1 MTENGKLITQSVGF
15 TVADRVRSLDFYTQ
29 ILPFQKIS
37 DQELSGKAFEQLT
50 GLSDVTLRVV
60 QLQLGDEILEL
71 TEYSSGDNPIPADT
85 RSNDRW
91 FQHLAIVVSDMEKAH
106 HHVQQHLAQ
115 NVSTQ
120 SQTLPDWNPDVA
132 GIQAFYFQDPDG
144 HFLELIQF
152 PTDKGAAKW
161 HQESDDLFLGID
173 HTAMVV
179 ADTDAS
185 LQFYRDTLGLEL
197 EQSIEN
203 YGKEHEHLSRVPGAH
218 LKITRLNP
226 AQGIGMEL
234 LEYLTPQDGRPMPDD
249 VHPNDMMH
257 WQTTLGVK
265 DVLAL
270 TEQTLTEPVSFD
282 SSGVVTLPPETTGF
296 QQAALIRDPDGHALR
311 LVEVAD

>member
-1 MTENGKLITQSVGF
+1 MAENGNLTTQSVGF
-15 TVADRVRSLDFYTQ
+15 TVADMVRSLDFYTQ
-29 ILPFQKIS
+29 ILPFQNVS
-37 DQELSGKAFEQLT
+37 DQELTGKAFEQLT
-50 GLSDVTLRVV
+50 GLSDITLRVV

-71 TEYSSGDNPIPADT
+71 TAYSSQGNPMPADT

-106 HHVQQHLAQ
+106 HQFQQHLVK

-120 SQTLPDWNPDVA
+120 PQTLPGWNPDVA

-152 PTDKGAAKW
+152 PPDKGAAKW
-161 HQESDDLFLGID
+161 HQDSGDDLFLGID
-173 HTAMVV
+173 HTAIVV
-179 ADTDAS
+179 ADTDTS

-203 YGKEHEHLSRVPGAH
+203 YGTEHEHLSRVPGAH

-226 AQGIGMEL
+226 SQGLGLEL
-234 LEYLTPQDGRPMPDD
+234 LEYLAPQDGRPLPDG
-249 VHPNDMMH
+249 VRSNDIMH
-257 WQTTLGVK
+257 WQSTLVVK

-270 TEQTLTEPVSFD
+270 IKQSLSEPVSFD
-282 SSGVVTLPPETTGF
+282 SAGVVTAPPDITSF
-296 QQAALIRDPDGHALR
+296 QKAALVRDPDGHALR
-311 LVEVAD
+311 LVEAT